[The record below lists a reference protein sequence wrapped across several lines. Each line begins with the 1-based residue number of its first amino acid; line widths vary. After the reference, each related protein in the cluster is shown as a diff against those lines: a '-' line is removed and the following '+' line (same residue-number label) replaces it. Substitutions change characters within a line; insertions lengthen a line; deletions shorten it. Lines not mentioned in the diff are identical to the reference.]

1 MVWQH
6 GATATDVFTYTVSD
20 GAGATDTATL
30 TITVTGVGPVGSA
43 TIQLQQMKDQ
53 TLSVNAAG
61 GVLTND
67 TGGDTESLAVTA
79 NVSSNG
85 TSNSGVGQV

>member
-1 MVWQH
+1 MELVQQTQH
-6 GATATDVFTYTVSD
+6 TYNYVK
-20 GAGATDTATL
+20 
-30 TITVTGVGPVGSA
+30 GVESVGSA
-43 TIQLQQMKDQ
+43 DTTATESQ

-67 TGGDTESLAVTA
+67 TGGDTESLAVT

-85 TSNSGVGQV
+85 MQ